1 MGSIRI
7 FLVNVFHTVEQVAE
21 RLKLHPKTVLRF
33 IREGRLRA
41 TRVGKSYRIVAS
53 DLDAFAG
60 VDGAAPAA
68 KRAVRVTSV
77 LEVSDLDLEGAQ
89 KIATFLSAAIMSTEA
104 RPNPIQLTTAFDNA
118 ARLLKV
124 VVIGT
129 PADTSQL
136 LQLVQF
142 QLENLR

>member
-1 MGSIRI
+1 MRNIT
-7 FLVNVFHTVEQVAE
+7 VNALLTVEQAAE

-53 DLDAFAG
+53 DLEAFAG
-60 VDGAAPAA
+60 VDTSAAA

-77 LEVSDLDLEGAQ
+77 LEVVDLDPDGAQ
-89 KIATFLSAAIMSTEA
+89 KIATFLSAAIMSTEV
-104 RPNPIQLTTAFDNA
+104 RPNPIQLTTAFDQA

-124 VVIGT
+124 VVIGS
-129 PADTSQL
+129 PADTAQL
-136 LQLVQF
+136 LQLAQV

>member
-1 MGSIRI
+1 M
-7 FLVNVFHTVEQVAE
+7 NVFHTVEQVAE

-60 VDGAAPAA
+60 VDGSASS

-104 RPNPIQLTTAFDNA
+104 RPNPIQLTTAFDSA
-118 ARLLKV
+118 ARLLKI

-129 PADTSQL
+129 PADTTQL

>member
-1 MGSIRI
+1 MNA
-7 FLVNVFHTVEQVAE
+7 LLTVEQAAE

-60 VDGAAPAA
+60 VDASAAA
-68 KRAVRVTSV
+68 KRTVRVTSV
-77 LEVSDLDLEGAQ
+77 LEVGDLDLDGAQ
-89 KIATFLSAAIMSTEA
+89 TIATFLSAAIIGTQA
-104 RPNPIQLTTAFDNA
+104 RPDALQLTTAFDGA

-129 PADTSQL
+129 PADTAQL
-136 LQLVQF
+136 LQLAQV

>member
-1 MGSIRI
+1 MNI
-7 FLVNVFHTVEQVAE
+7 FHTVEQVAE

-60 VDGAAPAA
+60 VDGSASAT

-77 LEVSDLDLEGAQ
+77 LEVSDLDLEAAQ

-104 RPNPIQLTTAFDNA
+104 RPNPIQLTTAFDSA
-118 ARLLKV
+118 ARLLKI
-124 VVIGT
+124 VVIGS
-129 PADTSQL
+129 PADTTQL
-136 LQLVQF
+136 LQLIQF

>member
-1 MGSIRI
+1 M
-7 FLVNVFHTVEQVAE
+7 NVFHTVEQVAE

-60 VDGAAPAA
+60 VDASAAAS
-68 KRAVRVTSV
+68 KRMVRVTSI
-77 LEVSDLDLEGAQ
+77 LEVSDLGLERAQ
-89 KIATFLSAAIMSTEA
+89 TIATFLSAAIMSSEA
-104 RPNPIQLTTAFDNA
+104 RPDPIQLTTAFDQA

-124 VVIGT
+124 VVIGS
-129 PADTSQL
+129 PADTAQL
-136 LQLVQF
+136 LQLAQI

>member
-1 MGSIRI
+1 
-7 FLVNVFHTVEQVAE
+7 VNVFYTVEQVAE

-53 DLDAFAG
+53 DLETFAG
-60 VDGAAPAA
+60 VGMSAAQ
-68 KRAVRVTSV
+68 KRAIRVTSV
-77 LEVSDLDLEGAQ
+77 LDVGGLDLDAAQ
-89 KIATFLSAAIMSTEA
+89 KIATFLSAAVASADA
-104 RPNPIQLTTAFDNA
+104 RPDAIQLTTAFDNA
-118 ARLLKV
+118 SGILKV

-129 PADTSQL
+129 PADTAQL
-136 LQLVQF
+136 LRLAQL

>member
-1 MGSIRI
+1 M
-7 FLVNVFHTVEQVAE
+7 NVFHTVEQVAE

-60 VDGAAPAA
+60 VDASAAT
-68 KRAVRVTSV
+68 KRAVRVTSI
-77 LEVSDLDLEGAQ
+77 LEVGDLDLDGAQ
-89 KIATFLSAAIMSTEA
+89 KIATFLSAAIMSIEA
-104 RPNPIQLTTAFDNA
+104 RPNPIQLTTAFDQA

>member
-1 MGSIRI
+1 
-7 FLVNVFHTVEQVAE
+7 VNVFHTVEQVAE

-53 DLDAFAG
+53 DLEAFAG
-60 VDGAAPAA
+60 VDASAVAS
-68 KRAVRVTSV
+68 KRAARVTSI
-77 LEVSDLDLEGAQ
+77 LEVGDLDLDRAQ
-89 KIATFLSAAIMSTEA
+89 KIATFLSAAIMSSEA
-104 RPNPIQLTTAFDNA
+104 RPDPIQLTTAFDQA

-124 VVIGT
+124 VVIGS
-129 PADTSQL
+129 PADTAQL
-136 LQLVQF
+136 LQLVQV

>member
-1 MGSIRI
+1 M
-7 FLVNVFHTVEQVAE
+7 NVFHTVEQVAE
-21 RLKLHPKTVLRF
+21 RLRLHPKTVLRF

-53 DLDAFAG
+53 DLEAFAG
-60 VDGAAPAA
+60 VDTSAAA

-77 LEVSDLDLEGAQ
+77 LEVVDLDPDGAQ
-89 KIATFLSAAIMSTEA
+89 KIATFLSAAIMSTEV
-104 RPNPIQLTTAFDNA
+104 RPNPIQLTTAFDQA

-124 VVIGT
+124 VVIGS
-129 PADTSQL
+129 PADTAQL
-136 LQLVQF
+136 LQLAQV

>member
-1 MGSIRI
+1 M
-7 FLVNVFHTVEQVAE
+7 NVFHTVEQVAE
-21 RLKLHPKTVLRF
+21 RLGLHPKTVLRF

-60 VDGAAPAA
+60 VDASAAS
-68 KRAVRVTSV
+68 KRTVRVTSI
-77 LEVSDLDLEGAQ
+77 LEVSDLGLERAQ
-89 KIATFLSAAIMSTEA
+89 TIATFLSAAIMSSEA
-104 RPNPIQLTTAFDNA
+104 RPDPIQLTTAFDQA

-124 VVIGT
+124 VVIGS
-129 PADTSQL
+129 PADTAQL
-136 LQLVQF
+136 LQLVQV